1 MVFPDSILNRYKFN
15 VICELQGDLINYLS
29 CILLINMHVT
39 FNYLKKIIKLG
50 LQTIHKSGP
59 LKVCHSG
66 TNLIALLFLLLGDGK
81 ETHFQDVIE
90 DRSSVDLR

>member
-1 MVFPDSILNRYKFN
+1 M
-15 VICELQGDLINYLS
+15 
-29 CILLINMHVT
+29 

-81 ETHFQDVIE
+81 ETHFQDDIE
-90 DRSSVDLR
+90 DWSSVDLRWLFCKRLSNVQDIVVSNCI